1 MVTDRRWAGCGAL
14 VLVWVLAAACTG
26 NPVPPEP
33 APHSSAASVA
43 RSDFGTRNTTLTC
56 ADSVGASPADS
67 TAVTDR
73 DVAVGLGSGV
83 SPLRVPSAAD
93 AGLRLPP
100 GMNWYFRKDPIPV
113 RAGARD
119 VTISVSGPGQ
129 VLVWVPSD
137 VWTSGL
143 DAGPW
148 ASSSV
153 TLQSCPDHN
162 ALFLGGVLA
171 ATPDTC
177 VMMRVQSAVP
187 GDETVR
193 RRLDGT
199 ACSS

>member
-1 MVTDRRWAGCGAL
+1 
-14 VLVWVLAAACTG
+14 
-26 NPVPPEP
+26 
-33 APHSSAASVA
+33 
-43 RSDFGTRNTTLTC
+43 
-56 ADSVGASPADS
+56 
-67 TAVTDR
+67 
-73 DVAVGLGSGV
+73 VAVGLESGV
-83 SPLRVPSAAD
+83 APLRVPSAAD

-129 VLVWVPSD
+129 ALVVVPGD

-153 TLQSCPDHN
+153 TLKSCPDHN

-171 ATPDTC
+171 ATPQTC
-177 VMMRVQSAVP
+177 VVMRVQSAQP

-199 ACSS
+199 ACSG